1 MKVKWWFFFY
11 RTATVTDTDIYHIK
25 DLEDYGDIVLKN
37 IYSLHERGKQL
48 LVLLNGFALTKVGT
62 NSGKCFPYTCFIN
75 INSLCLLLS
84 LNLNLCGQL
93 GLVCL

>member
-37 IYSLHERGKQL
+37 IYPFHKRGKQL
-48 LVLLNGFALTKVGT
+48 LVLLNGFALTNVGSRPLSATYWTEYEKRQVHT
-62 NSGKCFPYTCFIN
+62 NL
-75 INSLCLLLS
+75 SLCM
-84 LNLNLCGQL
+84 C
-93 GLVCL
+93 